1 MSLDQHNPGYPEQ
14 HGPDKIHG
22 DPEHNAKAENAAQKE
37 KYLRDAGKIE
47 DYPEN
52 ERERDQ
58 ERQRVHTV
66 NPDDAELSDLTDQSG
81 EEKKEDYINTD
92 ERKRDLTRKK
102 DDQR

>member
-1 MSLDQHNPGYPEQ
+1 MSLDQHNPRYPEQ
-14 HGPDKIHG
+14 QGPDKIHG
-22 DPEHNAKAENAAQKE
+22 DPERSAKAENTAQKE

-52 ERERDQ
+52 ERDQ
-58 ERQRVHTV
+58 EGQRVHTV

-102 DDQR
+102 GDQR